1 MARLFLEFAMWPDE
15 ERDELGAARALMCN
29 LQRQLCQA
37 GFAIREGV
45 SAWED
50 YGWSLVVEHQG
61 STLWCMIQASDHWLL
76 QCWPESGL
84 IDRLRGRD
92 HSAPQRALTSA
103 LLLALAAD
111 RDVAGARW
119 LSPAELQRA

>member
-1 MARLFLEFAMWPDE
+1 MARLFLEFAMWLDE

-50 YGWSLVVEHQG
+50 YGWSLVIEHRG
-61 STLWCMIQASDHWLL
+61 ATLWCMIQASDHWLL

-84 IDRLRGRD
+84 IDRLRRRD
-92 HSAPQRALTSA
+92 HCPAQGELTDA
-103 LLLALAAD
+103 VRRALAAD
-111 RDVAGARW
+111 RDIGEARW
-119 LSPAELQRA
+119 MSLAELKRA

>member
-15 ERDELGAARALMCN
+15 ERDELGAARALMCS
-29 LQRQLCQA
+29 LQRQLSHA
-37 GFAIREGV
+37 GFAIREAV

-50 YGWSLVVEHQG
+50 YGWSLIVDHRG
-61 STLWCMIQASDHWLL
+61 STLWCMIQASDRWLL

-92 HSAPQRALTSA
+92 HSAAQSELTGA
-103 LLLALAAD
+103 VLRALAAD
-111 RDVAGARW
+111 RDIGTARW
-119 LSPAELQRA
+119 MSLAELKRA

>member
-15 ERDELGAARALMCN
+15 ERDELGAARALMCS

-45 SAWED
+45 STWED
-50 YGWSLVVEHQG
+50 YGWSLVVDHRG
-61 STLWCMIQASDHWLL
+61 STLWCMIQASDRWLL

-92 HSAPQRALTSA
+92 HKAAQSELTDA
-103 LLLALAAD
+103 VLRALAAD
-111 RDVAGARW
+111 RDIGGARW
-119 LSPAELQRA
+119 MSLAELKRA

>member
-37 GFAIREGV
+37 GFAICEQV

-50 YGWSLVVEHQG
+50 YGWSLVVEHRG

-92 HSAPQRALTSA
+92 HLATQRELTGA
-103 LLLALAAD
+103 VLLALAAD
-111 RDVAGARW
+111 RDIGPARW
-119 LSPAELQRA
+119 LSLAELKRA

>member
-15 ERDELGAARALMCN
+15 ERDELGAARALMCS

-37 GFAIREGV
+37 GFAIREAV

-50 YGWSLVVEHQG
+50 YGWSLVVDHHG
-61 STLWCMIQASDHWLL
+61 STLWCMIQASDRWLL

-92 HSAPQRALTSA
+92 HSDAQREVTGAVLR
-103 LLLALAAD
+103 ALAAD
-111 RDVAGARW
+111 RDIGEARW
-119 LSPAELQRA
+119 MSLAELKRA

>member
-15 ERDELGAARALMCN
+15 ERDELGAARVLMCS

-37 GFAIREGV
+37 GFAIREAV

-50 YGWSLVVEHQG
+50 YGWSLIVDHRG
-61 STLWCMIQASDHWLL
+61 STLWCMIQASDRWLL

-92 HSAPQRALTSA
+92 HKAAQGELTGA
-103 LLLALAAD
+103 VLRALAAD
-111 RDVAGARW
+111 REIDGARW
-119 LSPAELQRA
+119 MSLAELKRA